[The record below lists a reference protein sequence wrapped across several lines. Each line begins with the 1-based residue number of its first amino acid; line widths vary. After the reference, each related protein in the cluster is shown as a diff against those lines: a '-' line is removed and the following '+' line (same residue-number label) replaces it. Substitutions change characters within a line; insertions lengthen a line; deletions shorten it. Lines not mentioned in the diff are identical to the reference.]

1 MHADHICSPAITVIP
16 AENTAAPIN
25 LDGNR
30 LMAAFGWTEDQ
41 FRMLFQPLVENG
53 QEPLWSMGDDAP
65 PALLST
71 LPRPLWD
78 YCKQRFAQVTNP
90 PIDPLRESHVMS
102 LDVYLGDNTKL
113 DSPLLDAGQ
122 MDSLGEALL
131 TIHCIDF
138 SFEAAGGVEAAR
150 QVLCRIR
157 EEASAAAA
165 AGRAILLSDRAV
177 SETRAA
183 LPALLAVSCTWRA
196 MTAAG
201 AWKLPLIVET
211 GQVIDTHHVALL
223 VAAGASAVHPY
234 LALSLSARANA
245 DGAARYRAAV
255 EKGLSKVL
263 ARMGISTMGSYRN
276 SQIFETIGL
285 DPAVC
290 EEFFEDAGRTLSGKS
305 LDGFSRTALRV
316 TLLAS
321 VLPRRSSAMPA
332 CIASA
337 ATASCIRVHRNWC
350 GACIAIS
357 SRQPRRIRR
366 LWLCSRTNAKMF
378 RCGICW
384 RYFGRKPLSLDE
396 VESEV
401 SLLSRFSTQAMSLGA
416 ISPEAHQTLAIAMN
430 RLGGRSNTGE
440 GGEDPSIYYERPEA
454 NNRVKQVASAR
465 FGVTAEYLVHADEI
479 EIKMAQGSKPGEGG
493 QLPSAK
499 VTPYI
504 ARLRHAV
511 PGTSLISPPP
521 HHDIYSIE
529 DLAQLIYDLRA
540 VNPNARIGVKLV
552 SSSGVGV
559 IATGVAK
566 AGADVITISGH
577 DGGTGASPL
586 TSIKNTGLPWE
597 IGLRDA
603 HSALVRAGLRA
614 RVRLR
619 VDGGLKFARDVVVA
633 ALLGAEEFGFG
644 TAALLAIG
652 CVMARQCHLN
662 TCPVGIAT
670 QDETLRARFT
680 GNPEMVETFFRA
692 LAADVRQLLAGM
704 GAGSIDEILGAV
716 DRLQPRSAD
725 AEQSVASLLQ
735 PILNSPAQFPCP
747 HEDTSALRLELN
759 RVVDDL
765 ESLSIRPYRF
775 EITNE
780 DRAVGAH
787 FSGEVLRRLGC
798 SFGRS
803 TLEMTGVDCEF
814 FGTAGQSFGAFLIS
828 GANFRLTGEAND
840 YVGKGLCGG
849 SIAITAQPEASA
861 RGDVLVGNT
870 VLYGATSGELF
881 VAGRA
886 GERFAVRNSGALAVV
901 EGVGRH
907 GCEYMTAGVVVILG
921 PAGANMGAGMT
932 GGLAYLL
939 RADADDYFND
949 DAMNRDSVR
958 FATLEPQEELW
969 LRRIL
974 RRHLQLTGSPRA
986 ADLLACSALPL
997 LRVEPVMPPC
1007 SIEDTWASIL
1017 ARLAAEEARSYGRD
1031 KLLTSERPVVQ

>member
-1 MHADHICSPAITVIP
+1 MHRYIKSP
-16 AENTAAPIN
+16 
-25 LDGNR
+25 
-30 LMAAFGWTEDQ
+30 TEQ
-41 FRMLFQPLVENG
+41 N
-53 QEPLWSMGDDAP
+53 
-65 PALLST
+65 
-71 LPRPLWD
+71 
-78 YCKQRFAQVTNP
+78 
-90 PIDPLRESHVMS
+90 
-102 LDVYLGDNTKL
+102 
-113 DSPLLDAGQ
+113 
-122 MDSLGEALL
+122 
-131 TIHCIDF
+131 
-138 SFEAAGGVEAAR
+138 
-150 QVLCRIR
+150 
-157 EEASAAAA
+157 
-165 AGRAILLSDRAV
+165 
-177 SETRAA
+177 RAA
-183 LPALLAVSCTWRA
+183 LKILSDDRQQNGKNVAVRDLLEFRPAQPLA
-196 MTAAG
+196 
-201 AWKLPLIVET
+201 
-211 GQVIDTHHVALL
+211 
-223 VAAGASAVHPY
+223 
-234 LALSLSARANA
+234 
-245 DGAARYRAAV
+245 
-255 EKGLSKVL
+255 
-263 ARMGISTMGSYRN
+263 
-276 SQIFETIGL
+276 
-285 DPAVC
+285 
-290 EEFFEDAGRTLSGKS
+290 
-305 LDGFSRTALRV
+305 
-316 TLLAS
+316 
-321 VLPRRSSAMPA
+321 
-332 CIASA
+332 
-337 ATASCIRVHRNWC
+337 
-350 GACIAIS
+350 
-357 SRQPRRIRR
+357 
-366 LWLCSRTNAKMF
+366 
-378 RCGICW
+378 
-384 RYFGRKPLSLDE
+384 LDE

-440 GGEDPSIYYERPEA
+440 GGEDPNIYYERPEA

-504 ARLRHAV
+504 ARLRHAI

-603 HSALVRAGLRA
+603 HTALVRAGLRA

-670 QDETLRARFT
+670 QDENLRARFA
-680 GNPEMVETFFRA
+680 GNPEMVETYFRA
-692 LAADVRQLLAGM
+692 LAADVRELLAGM

-716 DRLQPRSAD
+716 GRLQPRSAET
-725 AEQSVASLLQ
+725 EQSVASLLQ
-735 PILNSPAQFPCP
+735 PIVNPPAQFPCP
-747 HEDTSALRLELN
+747 HEDSSALHVELN

-765 ESLSIRPYRF
+765 ESLSVRPYRF
-775 EITNE
+775 AITNE

-787 FSGEVLRRLGC
+787 FSGEILRR
-798 SFGRS
+798 FGSSYPGS
-803 TLEMTGVDCEF
+803 TLEMTGADCEF
-814 FGTAGQSFGAFLIS
+814 VGTAGQSFGAFLIS
-828 GANFRLTGEAND
+828 GVNFRLTGEAND

-849 SIAITAQPEASA
+849 SIAITAHAEASD

-907 GCEYMTAGVVVILG
+907 GCEYMTAGVVAILG

-949 DAMNRDSVR
+949 DHINRDSVR
-958 FATLEPQEELW
+958 FATLEPQEEQW

-986 ADLLACSALPL
+986 AELLACAALPL
-997 LRVEPVMPPC
+997 LRVEPLTPPC

-1017 ARLAAEEARSYGRD
+1017 SRLAAEEARNYGD
-1031 KLLTSERPVVQ
+1031 SKPLTSERPVVQ